1 MPDLGETLLM
11 SPQAYSRMECGGI
24 IIVTIDVMILI
35 FNDGSTLLVQNDSNT
50 NLTLLA
56 SCRNDYVT

>member
-1 MPDLGETLLM
+1 M